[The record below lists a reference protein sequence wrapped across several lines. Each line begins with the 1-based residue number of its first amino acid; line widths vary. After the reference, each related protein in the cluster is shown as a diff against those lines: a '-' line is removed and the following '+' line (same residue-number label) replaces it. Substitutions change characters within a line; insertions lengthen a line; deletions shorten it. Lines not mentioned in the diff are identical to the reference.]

1 MALTTCPSSSICA
14 TECFSMAV
22 LAALRWCVACSD
34 KGSVAEWLGEGGR
47 KMAQSDM
54 EAPDLVHVR
63 TMTYDLECNWKVFND
78 NYLVCS
84 VTGWSMTRGT
94 FELRLLEQ
102 LTGHP
107 APAL

>member
-1 MALTTCPSSSICA
+1 MAA
-14 TECFSMAV
+14 
-22 LAALRWCVACSD
+22 
-34 KGSVAEWLGEGGR
+34 GLGEGGR

-78 NYLVCS
+78 NYLVRS
-84 VTGWSMTRGT
+84 FIGWSMTRKT
-94 FELRLLEQ
+94 PKLRLLKR